1 MFVKPAPGRTVPD
14 PERGGVLPVDG
25 RDVPVT
31 TYWLRRIEDNDV
43 LAEERRDVV
52 VTGETTTH
60 LQPLQPEA

>member
-31 TYWLRRIEDNDV
+31 TYWQRRVADNDV
-43 LAEERRDVV
+43 VVLEGAATDV
-52 VTGETTTH
+52 
-60 LQPLQPEA
+60 QPLQPEA